1 MMRST
6 RCLLGGPL
14 HRIKALLKT
23 RQHREEDRAWVHS
36 LMRGLGLARGL
47 PDHLLTVSANAGPA
61 AGLSVASHCSSEK
74 VQPPYMAPEA
84 SRSGS
89 CPLSRLLHTHSA
101 PPHSTTLA
109 LGKGANLSPT
119 SNPFRLLTVQKAPPP
134 AFHMVAASFIF
145 WSQLTLISSHGSI
158 LLTPLHWPLLSLS
171 SSPPLSAPWC

>member
-74 VQPPYMAPEA
+74 VQPPSMAPEA

>member
-36 LMRGLGLARGL
+36 LMHGLGLARGL
-47 PDHLLTVSANAGPA
+47 PDHLLTVSANAGPT

-89 CPLSRLLHTHSA
+89 CPLPRLLHTHSA

-119 SNPFRLLTVQKAPPP
+119 SNPFRLLTVQKAPSP
-134 AFHMVAASFIF
+134 AFHMVAASLIF
-145 WSQLTLISSHGSI
+145 WSQLTLTSSHGSI